1 MRRFIYNDRFRDFIF
16 VERPSL
22 RYFVH
27 FGSIFTVEIF
37 SLHGVD
43 SIEHSGHRVEHAG
56 LGGGGGVLQVTTLR
70 PEPDVD
76 SDVGE
81 AQEAKHKEQGLQ
93 NFVHAE

>member
-1 MRRFIYNDRFRDFIF
+1 MIGF
-16 VERPSL
+16 VILYLLKDQVEDNL
-22 RYFVH
+22 YKH
-27 FGSIFTVEIF
+27 FGSIFTVKIF

-56 LGGGGGVLQVTTLR
+56 LGGGGGGGVAPLR

-76 SDVGE
+76 RDVGE
-81 AQEAKHKEQGLQ
+81 AQEAEHKEQGLQ